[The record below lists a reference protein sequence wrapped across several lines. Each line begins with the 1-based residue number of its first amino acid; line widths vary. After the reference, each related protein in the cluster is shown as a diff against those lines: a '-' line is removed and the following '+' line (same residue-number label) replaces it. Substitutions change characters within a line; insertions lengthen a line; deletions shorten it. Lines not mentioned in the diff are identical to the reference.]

1 MPPSMTSEPSS
12 IARCWRGQVY
22 GGVVQGIGQA
32 LMEGLRYGSVDGQL
46 SSGSYMDYALPRA
59 DEIPRFRQKFN
70 EVPCRTNPLGV
81 KGAGEGGT
89 IAAVPVVINAILD
102 ALAPLGVR
110 HLDMPA
116 TPQVIWA
123 AIAVAAR

>member
-1 MPPSMTSEPSS
+1 MLE
-12 IARCWRGQVY
+12 GQVY

-32 LMEGLRYGSVDGQL
+32 LMEGLRYGSADGQL

-89 IAAVPVVINAILD
+89 IASVPVVINAILD

-116 TPQVIWA
+116 TPQVIRA